1 MSKILFFGYG
11 ANRSRSKMV
20 QIIGNKLS
28 GQGAIIEGYRL
39 AYQSL
44 DQIPEPAKTVL
55 LKIWGHQFKS
65 YTLKEGKGVVSG
77 VLWEISDENFQKIK
91 EWEFIGVW
99 RELIEVDVRTSDGK
113 KLHAFTEKAPEI
125 HPISGYADGLLYN
138 EYEFLNL
145 VEKQKEQI
153 SNYYNDKQI
162 QEVRDNL
169 IAIAR
174 GR

>member
-1 MSKILFFGYG
+1 MSKLLFFGYG
-11 ANRSRSKMV
+11 ANRSSNKIS
-20 QIIGNKLS
+20 QIIGALPS

-55 LKIWGHQFKS
+55 LKIWGNQFNS
-65 YTLKEGKGVVSG
+65 YTLKKGEGMVNG
-77 VLWEISDENFQKIK
+77 VLWEISEDDFQKIK

-99 RELIEVDVRTSDGK
+99 RELTEVDVRTSDGK
-113 KLHAFTEKAPEI
+113 KLRAFTEKAPEI
-125 HPISGYADGLLYN
+125 HPISGYVDGLLYN

-145 VEKQKEQI
+145 AEKQKEQI

-169 IAIAR
+169 ITIAR